1 MKHDRQLL
9 LHGAKRNQVL
19 DLAEVQSY
27 GRDSFGDPDY
37 VCIYGLRPAAWYAQ
51 GIRLLG
57 RTAVECTR
65 DEFAD
70 LIGRD
75 VGAAATRWPSP
86 HRPLLVDPFA
96 GSGNT
101 LFWLARHLAVDKGIG
116 FELDPGVFALT
127 RRNLEILG
135 LPIELRNV
143 DYRGALRTLSAAAR
157 QLVVAFV
164 APPWGDALDP
174 VSGLDL
180 RRTYPPVA
188 EIVDDIARAFPE
200 NPLLLA
206 IQVHETVNPASV
218 LDLTAKFDWHE
229 SKIHRLLA
237 PGSNHGVLIAA
248 SRWNRMTVGEA

>member
-1 MKHDRQLL
+1 VKHDRQLL
-9 LHGAKRNQVL
+9 LHGGKRNEVL
-19 DLAEVQSY
+19 DLAEVQAY
-27 GRDSFGDPDY
+27 GRDSYGDPDY
-37 VCIYGLRPAAWYAQ
+37 VCIYGLRPADWYAR

-75 VGAAATRWPSP
+75 VAAVAAQWGSP

-101 LFWLARHLAVDKGIG
+101 LFWLARHLAVEKGIG
-116 FELDPGVFALT
+116 FELDPQVFALT
-127 RRNLEILG
+127 KSNLEALG
-135 LPIELRNV
+135 LPIELRKV
-143 DYRGALRTLSAAAR
+143 DYRVGLQTLAAAAQ

-174 VSGLDL
+174 LSGLDL

-188 EIVDDIARAFPE
+188 EITERIAEALPDS
-200 NPLLLA
+200 PLLLA
-206 IQVHETVNPASV
+206 IQVHETVSEASM
-218 LDLTAKFDWHE
+218 LDLTARFEWHE
-229 SKIHRLLA
+229 LKIHRLLA
-237 PGSNHGVLIAA
+237 PGSDHGVLIAA
-248 SRWNRMTVGEA
+248 SRWTPAAGGE

>member
-9 LHGAKRNQVL
+9 LHGAKRDEVL
-19 DLAEVQSY
+19 DLAEVQAY
-27 GRDSFGDPDY
+27 GRDSYGNPDY
-37 VCIYGLRPAAWYAQ
+37 VCIYGLRPAAWYAK

-75 VGAAATRWPSP
+75 VAAVAARWHSR
-86 HRPLLVDPFA
+86 HSPLLIDPFA

-101 LFWLARHLAVDKGIG
+101 LFWLAKHLAVEKGIG

-127 RRNLEILG
+127 ARNLESLA
-135 LPIELRNV
+135 LPIEVRNV
-143 DYRGALRTLSAAAR
+143 DYRAALQTLSAAPG

-188 EIVDDIARAFPE
+188 EIAERIASAFPE
-200 NPLLLA
+200 SPLLLA
-206 IQVHETVNPASV
+206 VQVHETVTEESVPAV
-218 LDLTAKFDWHE
+218 TATLDWHE
-229 SKIHRLLA
+229 LKIHRLLA
-237 PGSNHGVLIAA
+237 PGSNHGVLLAT
-248 SRWNRMTVGEA
+248 SRWNPQA